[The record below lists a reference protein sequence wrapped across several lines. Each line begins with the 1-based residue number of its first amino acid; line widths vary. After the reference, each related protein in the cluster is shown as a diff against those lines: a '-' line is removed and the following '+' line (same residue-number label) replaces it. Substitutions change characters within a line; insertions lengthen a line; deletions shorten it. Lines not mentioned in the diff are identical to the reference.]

1 MPAPYGL
8 DPGLSTANM
17 IFASPPAPHRRVL
30 AAAAPQNVALD
41 WRPRFV
47 HAWGIVPD
55 CPWSDQPCPR
65 GKVSG
70 TLFNAVVEEIQGLP
84 VCRLSGRLD
93 VLTAAQAQQILED
106 LVQAGQRDLVVDLA
120 ELSYVSSAGLRVLLL
135 VQKLLRK
142 VGGRIIIYRT
152 PEMVRQVFAVSGFL
166 GMFELADGPDD
177 LAARLAGQAV
187 QPASR
192 HLETDGVVMEVVE
205 RPGPP
210 GRLRLHGRPE
220 KLNRAEYAE
229 YDMVCLPAGQGLFGV
244 GLGCFGDGFAECR
257 DFFGEALLLEG
268 SLFYQPTV
276 PRAGV
281 EFVLNLQAQSGLDYK
296 FLQAFTFRG
305 PFQAL
310 VSFACPDGPQELNRL
325 IPALGQSLSCP
336 VLGLVLLA
344 ESRGLYGMH
353 LKRSPVSQNQPD
365 QGREIFHPELFKE
378 WMSFPLEA
386 TDPGAVVA
394 GAGLMVGSRETAP
407 AVLAPWLPSGSAFHL
422 HAAVFGKGPLGK
434 RPEQLPAE
442 LRRVITEMEPA
453 KAQHLLGR
461 SRFSSGLAGLVAL
474 EI

>member
-1 MPAPYGL
+1 MDGRL
-8 DPGLSTANM
+8 
-17 IFASPPAPHRRVL
+17 
-30 AAAAPQNVALD
+30 
-41 WRPRFV
+41 RFV
-47 HAWGIVPD
+47 HSVWVAPG
-55 CPWSDQPCPR
+55 SHHRSSAGR
-65 GKVSG
+65 GERLG
-70 TLFNAVVEEIQGLP
+70 RLFSAVVEEIQGLP
-84 VCRLSGRLD
+84 ACRLSGRLD
-93 VLTAAQAQQILED
+93 VLTAAQAQQVLED
-106 LVQAGQRDLVVDLA
+106 LVQSGQRDLVVDLA
-120 ELSYVSSAGLRVLLL
+120 GLSYVSSAGLRVLLM

-166 GMFELADGPDD
+166 AMFDLAQGPEE

-192 HLETDGVVMEVVE
+192 HLEANGVVMEVIE

-210 GRLRLHGRPE
+210 GRLLLHGRPE

-229 YDMVCLPAGQGLFGV
+229 YDMVSLPAGQGLFGV
-244 GLGCFGDGFAECR
+244 GLGCFGDNFAECR

-268 SLFYQPTV
+268 SLFYQPPM

-281 EFVLNLQAQSGLDYK
+281 EFILNLQAQGGLSYK
-296 FLQAFTFRG
+296 FLQAFTFQG

-310 VSFACPDGPQELNRL
+310 VSFDCSQGPLELNQL
-325 IPALGQSLSCP
+325 VPALGQALP
-336 VLGLVLLA
+336 APLLGLVVLA

-353 LKRSPVSQNQPD
+353 LKRSPISQNQPD

-386 TDPGAVVA
+386 EDPGAVVA
-394 GAGLMVGSRETAP
+394 GVGLAVGARESAP
-407 AVLAPWLPSGSAFHL
+407 ADLLPWLPSESNCHL
-422 HAAVFGKGPLGK
+422 HAAIFGKAPLGK

-442 LRRVITEMEPA
+442 LRRVITEMEPV

-461 SRFSSGLAGLVAL
+461 SRLSSGLAGLVAL
-474 EI
+474 EL